1 MTKAAEYCSSTT
13 ATGPDE
19 LEKGINV
26 MKILVLDIAASK
38 TGALSV
44 LKDFYSYIKESGGG
58 SAGNDSPVYW
68 TFVTG
73 VPGILDPV
81 PERNIDV
88 IVRDD
93 VKRSSKARLAF
104 ELLNGGSF
112 VNSLSPDIVFSLENM
127 LPRGIRSGIEQVL
140 YIHQPVGFQH
150 EKKFSVIKK
159 NEREQGIYQRFY
171 HPLIIASAK
180 RADRIVVQTEWMR
193 KALINDEKIRADI
206 IYKVPPDI
214 PDLSGYVKKG
224 EFDSG
229 RFFFPASDLPY
240 KNHAVI
246 EAAKEILARE
256 GYEPEVMY
264 TKKKVYPREEIFAEY
279 NRSTLLFPSYLE
291 TYGMPLGEAR
301 QFGNPILA
309 ADTVFSREVLEGYD
323 NAYFFDAFDAGALAG
338 LMRSVMDGGIVP
350 AVPQR
355 AEGKVNSY
363 SELEAVIAGR
373 SKQHG

>member
-1 MTKAAEYCSSTT
+1 
-13 ATGPDE
+13 
-19 LEKGINV
+19 

-44 LKDFYSYIKESGGG
+44 LKDFYAYIKESAG
-58 SAGNDSPVYW
+58 SDADNESPVYW

-73 VPGILDPV
+73 VPGIIDPV
-81 PERNIDV
+81 PDKNIDV

-93 VKRSSKARLAF
+93 VKASSKARLAF
-104 ELLNGGSF
+104 ELLNGGDF

-127 LPRGIRSGIEQVL
+127 LPRGIQSGIEQVL

-150 EKKFSVIKK
+150 EKRFSIIKK

-171 HPLIIASAK
+171 HPLIIASAR

-193 KALINDEKIRADI
+193 RALIDDEKIRADI

-214 PDLSGYVKKG
+214 PDLSGYVRKG
-224 EFDSG
+224 EFDRG
-229 RFFFPASDLPY
+229 RFFFPASNLPY

-246 EAAKEILARE
+246 EAAKEILGAE
-256 GYEPEVMY
+256 GYKPEVLY
-264 TKKKVYPREEIFAEY
+264 TKEKVYPREEIFAEY

-309 ADTVFSREVLEGYD
+309 ADTEFSREVLEGYD
-323 NAYFFDAFDAGALAG
+323 NAYFFDAFDATALAG
-338 LMRSVMDGGIVP
+338 LMRSVMEGRITP
-350 AVPQR
+350 SKPQR
-355 AEGKVNSY
+355 AEGRVNSY
-363 SELEAVIAGR
+363 SDLEDVIAGR
-373 SKQHG
+373 SARHG